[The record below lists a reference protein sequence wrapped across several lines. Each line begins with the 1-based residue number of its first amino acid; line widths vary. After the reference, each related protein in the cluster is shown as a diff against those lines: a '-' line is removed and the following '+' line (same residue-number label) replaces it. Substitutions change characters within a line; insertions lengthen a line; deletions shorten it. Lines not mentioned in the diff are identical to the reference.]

1 MAKKNYTKKSHRL
14 NRKEARAKNKGVD
27 MAYKNAIH
35 AYISGLYDESAFD
48 ALPEFQPVR
57 RNR

>member
-1 MAKKNYTKKSHRL
+1 MTKKRYAKKSPRL

-35 AYISGLYDESAFD
+35 AYVSGLYDESAFD

-57 RNR
+57 RSR

>member
-1 MAKKNYTKKSHRL
+1 MAKKNYTKKSPRL
-14 NRKEARAKNKGVD
+14 NRKEARAKNKKVD
-27 MAYKNAIH
+27 MAWKDTIH

-57 RNR
+57 RSR